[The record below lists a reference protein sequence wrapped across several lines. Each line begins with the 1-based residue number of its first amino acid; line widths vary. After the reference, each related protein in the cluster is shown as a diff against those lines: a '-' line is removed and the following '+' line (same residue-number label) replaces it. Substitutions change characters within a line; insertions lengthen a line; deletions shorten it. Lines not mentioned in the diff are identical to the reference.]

1 MRDRI
6 EAALG
11 RWGRF
16 VYRRAPWVIAAV
28 LIATGGLASELR
40 HFYLD
45 ATSEGFFHSDDPIRV
60 QYDAFRE
67 AFGRETMILV
77 ALRPDGGVFQQ
88 GFLERL
94 RTIHE
99 QIEDEVP
106 FLVEVTSLVNARD
119 TRGFEDRLEVG
130 DFLAEWPETQEDL
143 MERRARAEAIPIFEN
158 YLLSPDGTL
167 TTIVIETQA
176 YVFDEEDDVLAGFEA
191 DAAESGDVE
200 KEARPLGA
208 SEDLL
213 VTTALYEVLDRH
225 RNSGL
230 EISVAGP
237 PIFTTELSRHIS
249 GDIGRFTGL
258 SVVIV
263 ALFLA
268 LLFRRVGAVVV
279 TLLTVI
285 LTVVATLSLMATTG
299 VPLMPPTQIIPSFLL
314 AVGVGGAVHL
324 LAIFYQARRRGDDE
338 ESAVVYTLSHSGLPI
353 IMAALTTA
361 AGLLSFI
368 PAALRPIS
376 HFGIFTPAGVL
387 VSLFFTLTLLPA
399 MIAVL
404 PMGVAEARGDDT
416 FSQRMLL
423 RIGSWSIQHAVA
435 VMLIWAGV
443 LVVAATGLPKIQ
455 LGHHMLEW
463 FPESD
468 PIYID
473 SELLNRDLGGA
484 VSFELL
490 VDTAQKNGFKNPD
503 FLRNLDAA
511 QQFVLQFEHEGL
523 RAGKTL
529 ALTDVVKETH
539 RALNEN
545 RQSFYAIPDEQALV
559 SQELLL
565 FENAGSDDVE
575 KFVDSQFGSGR
586 VTVRVPMVDGA
597 RYNPYLDALLPELE
611 RILGPDVQITVTGL
625 LRLLGNTV
633 TAALQTMIRS
643 YISAFIV
650 ITVLMVLLIGRL
662 GMGLVAMIPNLSPIV
677 FTLGLMGWLGI
688 PLDMFTLLIGTIAIG
703 LAVDDTIHFM
713 HNFRRSLEDT
723 GDPHLAVRRTLQG
736 AGQAMLFTTLVLVS
750 GFLVYTQAYMD
761 NLFAFGTL
769 TATAI
774 AVAFVADVTLAP
786 ALVTTLSRRGGA
798 KRDSARPQA
807 SGEVDRPSPS

>member
-1 MRDRI
+1 MRDRL

-28 LIATGGLASELR
+28 LLATGGLASQLR
-40 HFYLD
+40 YFYLD
-45 ATSEGFFHSDDPIRV
+45 ATSEGFFHADDPIRV

-77 ALRPDGGVFQQ
+77 ALRPRDGVFQQ
-88 GFLERL
+88 PFLERL
-94 RTIHE
+94 RTIHAE
-99 QIEDEVP
+99 IEDEVP
-106 FLVEVTSLVNARD
+106 YLVEVTSLVNARD
-119 TRGFEDRLEVG
+119 THGFEDRLEVG
-130 DFLAEWPETQEDL
+130 DFLAEWPKTSEAL
-143 MERRARAEAIPIFEN
+143 SERSARAKTIPIFEN
-158 YLLSPDGTL
+158 NLLSRDRTL

-176 YVFDEEDDVLAGFEA
+176 YLVEEEEDVLAGFDAGAGSE
-191 DAAESGDVE
+191 DGETRLLSAAE
-200 KEARPLGA
+200 
-208 SEDLL
+208 DL
-213 VTTALYEVLDRH
+213 VIATALYEILDRH
-225 RNSGL
+225 RSPDL
-230 EISVAGP
+230 EISLAGP
-237 PIFTTELSRHIS
+237 PVFTTELTRHIS
-249 GDIGRFTGL
+249 GDMGRFTGL
-258 SVVIV
+258 SIVIV
-263 ALFLA
+263 ALFLT
-268 LLFRRVGAVVV
+268 LLFRRVGAVFV
-279 TLLTVI
+279 TLLTVG
-285 LTVVATLSLMATTG
+285 LTVVATLSLMAATG
-299 VPLMPPTQIIPSFLL
+299 VPLMPPTQIVPSFLL

-338 ESAVVYTLSHSGLPI
+338 ESAVVYALSHSGLPI

-404 PMGVAEARGDDT
+404 PMRVAEPRGDDT
-416 FSQRMLL
+416 ISQRILL
-423 RIGSWSIQHAVA
+423 RVGAWSTRHASV
-435 VMLIWAGV
+435 VMSIWAVV
-443 LVVAATGLPKIQ
+443 LVLAATGLPRIQ

-463 FPESD
+463 FPESA

-473 SELLNRDLGGA
+473 TQLLNRELGGA
-484 VSFELL
+484 VSIELL
-490 VDTAQKNGFKNPD
+490 VNTGKENGFKNPE
-503 FLRNLDAA
+503 FLSNLDAA
-511 QQFVLQFEHEGL
+511 QQFALQFEHEGL
-523 RAGKTL
+523 RASKTL

-545 RQSFYAIPDEQALV
+545 RQAFYAIPRDQALV

-575 KFVDSQFGSGR
+575 DFVDSRFASGR

-597 RYNPYLDALLPELE
+597 RYNPYLDILLPELE
-611 RILGPDVQITVTGL
+611 RILGPDVQLTATGL

-633 TAALQTMIRS
+633 TAALETMIRS

-650 ITVLMVLLIGRL
+650 ITVLMILLIGRL

-713 HNFRRSLEDT
+713 HNFRRYFEES

-761 NLFAFGTL
+761 NLFAFGIL

-786 ALVTTLSRRGGA
+786 ALVTTLSRQSESER
-798 KRDSARPQA
+798 A
-807 SGEVDRPSPS
+807 SDR